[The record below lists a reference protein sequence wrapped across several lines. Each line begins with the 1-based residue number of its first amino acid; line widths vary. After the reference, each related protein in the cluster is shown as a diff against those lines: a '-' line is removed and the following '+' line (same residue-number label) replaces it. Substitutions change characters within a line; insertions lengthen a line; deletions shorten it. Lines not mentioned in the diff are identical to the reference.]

1 MYRHLGLGGVSPL
14 FCFSASLAF
23 AQSCSDCNAGV
34 QWARGSCTCLWW
46 SQGERRPP
54 SPLSN
59 VPGSLVGSRSVRLTA
74 RDTTKTRTCRTWRKS
89 SASVASAWRRSYI
102 ASCTRGTSCMPWRAK
117 VRCPLSWLQS
127 VQRASAHVGRE
138 LPVAGFV
145 FRARVPHSRGSGDET
160 ETEHW
165 GWGGG
170 KGGGQAGRGLGLA
183 WA

>member
-1 MYRHLGLGGVSPL
+1 MYRHLGLGGVSPF

-23 AQSCSDCNAGV
+23 AQSCSDCNTGV

-46 SQGERRPP
+46 AQGERRPP

-117 VRCPLSWLQS
+117 VRCPLLLAA
-127 VQRASAHVGRE
+127 VCAEGQRARGEGTACGWVRI
-138 LPVAGFV
+138 
-145 FRARVPHSRGSGDET
+145 SRPRPPFQGI
-160 ETEHW
+160 
-165 GWGGG
+165 
-170 KGGGQAGRGLGLA
+170 R
-183 WA
+183 